1 MKNLT
6 VKCEDLDISNTN
18 KFCLIAGPCQLE
30 SEQHALDMSGKIKE
44 ITSKLNIGFIYK
56 RLLIRRTE
64 QA

>member
-30 SEQHALDMSGKIKE
+30 S
-44 ITSKLNIGFIYK
+44 
-56 RLLIRRTE
+56 
-64 QA
+64 